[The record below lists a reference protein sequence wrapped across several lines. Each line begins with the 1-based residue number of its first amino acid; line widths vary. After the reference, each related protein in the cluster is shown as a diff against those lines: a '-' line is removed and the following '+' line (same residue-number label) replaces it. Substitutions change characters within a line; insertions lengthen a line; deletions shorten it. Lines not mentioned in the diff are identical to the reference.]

1 MGLNSREQKKMKK
14 PNKRLDHS
22 ENAKDD
28 KFMETTEIL
37 KNAQNAQKL
46 ACRLFPHEQ
55 WIGIDQHIFMAAS
68 RAPRSDKQTEILDQE
83 LAQSR
88 ILASFGHT
96 VYLLPEFGPHK
107 TKHPDAIVDGIIM
120 EFKTVYGNE
129 RKINKN
135 YKEAR
140 EKAENVFLQIDS
152 PFSHRTVAGKLS
164 GSIRG
169 KGYKS
174 GLIWVYFKHTGKMVY
189 WTVEGL
195 K

>member
-1 MGLNSREQKKMKK
+1 LS
-14 PNKRLDHS
+14 
-22 ENAKDD
+22 
-28 KFMETTEIL
+28 IL
-37 KNAQNAQKL
+37 
-46 ACRLFPHEQ
+46 
-55 WIGIDQHIFMAAS
+55 IDTA
-68 RAPRSDKQTEILDQE
+68 
-83 LAQSR
+83 
-88 ILASFGHT
+88 
-96 VYLLPEFGPHK
+96 
-107 TKHPDAIVDGIIM
+107 
-120 EFKTVYGNE
+120 KTVYGNE

-152 PFSHRTVAGKLS
+152 PFSHRIVAGKLS

-174 GLIWVYFKHTGKMVY
+174 GLIWVYFKHTGKMAY

>member
-1 MGLNSREQKKMKK
+1 
-14 PNKRLDHS
+14 
-22 ENAKDD
+22 
-28 KFMETTEIL
+28 MEVAQIL
-37 KNAQNAQKL
+37 KNAENAKKV
-46 ACRLFPHEQ
+46 AFRLFPNEQ
-55 WIGIDQHIFMAAS
+55 WIGINQHIFMAAS

-88 ILASFGHT
+88 ILAALGHT
-96 VYLLPEFGPHK
+96 VYLLPEFGSRK

-120 EFKTVYGNE
+120 EFKTVSGNE
-129 RKINKN
+129 RKIKEK

-140 EKAENVFLQIDS
+140 EKADNVFLQINP

-169 KGYKS
+169 KGYKF

>member
-1 MGLNSREQKKMKK
+1 MNKKLVQGLDYTN
-14 PNKRLDHS
+14 
-22 ENAKDD
+22 NAKDD
-28 KFMETTEIL
+28 QFVETTQIL

-46 ACRLFPHEQ
+46 AFHLFPKEQ
-55 WIGIDQHIFMAAS
+55 WIGIDQYIFMAAS
-68 RAPRSDKQTEILDQE
+68 RAPRSRNQSEILEKE
-83 LAQSR
+83 LAQAR
-88 ILASFGHT
+88 ILAALGHT
-96 VYLLPEFGPHK
+96 IYLLPEFGPRK

-120 EFKTVYGNE
+120 EFKTVSGNE
-129 RKINKN
+129 RKIKEK

-140 EKAENVFLQIDS
+140 EKAENVFLQINP
-152 PFSHRTVAGKLS
+152 PFSHRTVASKLS

-174 GLIWVYFKHTGKMVY
+174 GLIWVYFKHTEKTVY